1 MAFEYGSENRWY
13 DQYFGKNV
21 TVAAGGTE
29 CPERLAVGEH
39 HGALAVTVA
48 AAVAGTVTN
57 GTITLLDSDQADCG
71 FAVKDDAPVLTIKSA
86 APEAGDII
94 AKMVLPDCKRY
105 VGIKLG
111 GTMPNCDVFLSYLA
125 R

>member
-1 MAFEYGSENRWY
+1 MAFEYGSENRWH

-21 TVAAGGTE
+21 TVEADGTE

-48 AAVAGTVTN
+48 AAAAGAVTN
-57 GTITLLDSDQADCG
+57 GTITLLDSDQVDCG
-71 FAVKDDAPVLTIKSA
+71 FAEKEDAPVLTVKSA

-111 GTMPNCDVFLSYLA
+111 GTMPNCDVFLS
-125 R
+125 

>member
-1 MAFEYGSENRWY
+1 MAFEYGSENRWH

-21 TVAAGGTE
+21 TVASAGTE

-48 AAVAGTVTN
+48 AAAAGTVTN
-57 GTITLLDSDQADCG
+57 GTITLLDSEHADCG
-71 FAVKDDAPVLTIKSA
+71 FAVKDDAPVFTIKSA

-111 GTMPNCDVFLSYLA
+111 GVMPNCDVFLSYLA